1 MDLLKTLLEGKYK
14 MSVGSNEMD
23 KLKKREIEMSRD
35 TTPKALKEILQFK
48 IVYWGPG
55 ESGKTTN
62 YFRLREKF
70 NGIVLNKGISIE
82 TTDGRTLW
90 QDSIR
95 ISFFLN
101 LGEVKFNVIAQIVT
115 CTGQERFLQT
125 REYVLDGADGVV
137 FVGDSDPDKM
147 EQNKRSFREL
157 LSFTKKI
164 KVPYVIQLNKRDI
177 EDAIDI
183 GVFKRQLGLP
193 ISELY
198 DDGTRVIYPVIA
210 LSGENVK
217 ECFEDLIIQV
227 IFNYFKNKLNLI

>member
-1 MDLLKTLLEGKYK
+1 
-14 MSVGSNEMD
+14 MSVGSNEID
-23 KLKKREIEMSRD
+23 KLKKREVEMSKE

-70 NGIVLNKGISIE
+70 NGIILNKGISIE

-101 LGEVKFNVIAQIVT
+101 LGDVKFNIIAQIVT

-137 FVGDSDPDKM
+137 FVGDSNLEKM

-164 KVPYVIQLNKRDI
+164 KIPYVIQLNKRDI
-177 EDAIDI
+177 ENAINI

-193 ISELY
+193 VSELY

-227 IFNYFKNKLNLI
+227 IFNYFKNKLHLI